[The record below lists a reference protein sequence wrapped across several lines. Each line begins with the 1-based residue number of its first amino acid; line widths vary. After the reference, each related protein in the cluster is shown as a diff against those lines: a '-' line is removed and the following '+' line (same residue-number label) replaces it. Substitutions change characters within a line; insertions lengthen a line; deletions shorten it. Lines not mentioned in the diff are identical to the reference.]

1 MVVLSCLSRYLI
13 IDSLFLSSVSSV
25 TVKEKYALSTQFQ
38 LELRI
43 EFVHLVALRKQN
55 SGKPSF
61 VIHINKQRAYFI
73 KNDSVTSSNWHLKCD
88 IDNWT
93 FSRFIKSFFGF
104 MLNLQH
110 HVMEEPKSSTGRDLQ
125 CPLPPSSFHHERDLD
140 VHSHLRAKVHTR
152 SQWSCATCDGSVLS
166 RHVMAVHQKL
176 TPFKCSF
183 PSCSYP
189 TAQRGNLRC
198 HQRLHSTD
206 PMTRRPFPCNF
217 PGCDYRATLKFNLTA
232 HIQSRHRGNR
242 ARTFGCSSCPAKF
255 YYARHLRS
263 HINAIHVKE

>member
-1 MVVLSCLSRYLI
+1 
-13 IDSLFLSSVSSV
+13 
-25 TVKEKYALSTQFQ
+25 
-38 LELRI
+38 
-43 EFVHLVALRKQN
+43 
-55 SGKPSF
+55 
-61 VIHINKQRAYFI
+61 
-73 KNDSVTSSNWHLKCD
+73 
-88 IDNWT
+88 
-93 FSRFIKSFFGF
+93 

-263 HINAIHVKE
+263 YINAIHVKEKMYSCNKCPYKSSRKYNLVKNLKTVYCDGGRADEPEHESPAPESSGHETNEVVSKDGAELEQIPSAA